1 MGLFRRNGP
10 VVFER
15 HAYGRRR
22 RWAVPNWL
30 LLLLAGIA
38 LGAGGLYYVQEQ
50 HLPPRLTPEES
61 TRLQSRVGEL
71 EGQSRRQQ
79 AALAEATA
87 EAKTARTEGE
97 RLGGELAAARDS
109 AARLQKDLALF
120 DEVLPPDPRGGTIG
134 VRGARFSN
142 ERGQLAYH
150 VLVTRDREG
159 KRPFKGVV
167 ELVVAGERAS
177 GRTDTITLDPVDASF
192 TSYQHLKG
200 ALPLPDGFVA
210 RQVTIRVL
218 DRPGGTL
225 QGMRIFNVR

>member
-38 LGAGGLYYVQEQ
+38 LGAGGLHYVQEQ

-97 RLGGELAAARDS
+97 RLGGELAAARES